1 MNTRFNN
8 NNYFILTLATV
19 TSIILLSA
27 IMTSSISG
35 YDLSDVKSSIGYE
48 EAIDEFDLPANTKN
62 FSMELD
68 NGLVANY
75 YLAPNQTYVFDG
87 VSGAITEQKNN
98 DDNDGDGDGKKKIKY
113 YVDVTV
119 TTTYSYPQSKDKPQD
134 PRNDPKYDSI
144 DWQDDNEEDNLTIEE
159 MDKILEERENSEEQ
173 NEDGNNDDSSNG
185 ESGNSNSDN
194 NGQDDGTSGGDD
206 SGGDDSGGDDSGGD
220 DSGGDDSGGDD
231 SGGDEG

>member
-8 NNYFILTLATV
+8 NNYFIVTLATI
-19 TSIILLSA
+19 TSIILLST
-27 IMTSSISG
+27 IMISPLFG

-75 YLAPNQTYVFDG
+75 YLAPNQTFVFDG
-87 VSGAITEQKNN
+87 MSGAITEQN
-98 DDNDGDGDGKKKIKY
+98 DNDGDGKKKIKY

-119 TTTYSYPQSKDKPQD
+119 TTTYSYPQSQDKPQD

-144 DWQDDNEEDNLTIEE
+144 DWQDDSEEDNLTIEE
-159 MDKILEERENSEEQ
+159 MDKILEEKENSEEQ
-173 NEDGNNDDSSNG
+173 NENGNNDDSS
-185 ESGNSNSDN
+185 SGDSSSSNSDS
-194 NGQDDGTSGGDD
+194 NGQDDSTSGGSDD
-206 SGGDDSGGDDSGGD
+206 SGGS
-220 DSGGDDSGGDD
+220 
-231 SGGDEG
+231 EN